1 MFIEAFRSAVRTP
14 AGCYVGRSLNY
25 EVNTAHCTPLGCGSR
40 ADLVSINIAPLRGA
54 FTQLKLESRGTYLE
68 EQRKTYFEKK
78 VLVKFARL
86 VYSFHSLNRRGELVR

>member
-25 EVNTAHCTPLGCGSR
+25 EVNTAHCTPLGGSR

-54 FTQLKLESRGTYLE
+54 LIQLKLESRGTYLE
-68 EQRKTYFEKK
+68 EQRKTYFEKI
-78 VLVKFARL
+78 VLVKFCKTPL
-86 VYSFHSLNRRGELVR
+86 